1 MIEKTRKCPKCEHG
15 TLSLSD
21 LPMGAECSY
30 CHKQIEIDFFYSAG
44 IPILLAVLV
53 TLFYKYDYGILGH
66 ASVLSLVIFTAG
78 YKSVFT
84 AYLPLK
90 DYAGK

>member
-1 MIEKTRKCPKCEHG
+1 MLEKTRKCPKCEQG
-15 TLSLSD
+15 VLALLD

-30 CHKQIEIDFFYSAG
+30 CHKTIEIDFFYSAG
-44 IPILLAVLV
+44 IPILLAVLM
-53 TLFYKYDYGILGH
+53 TMFYKYDYGIFGH
-66 ASVLSLVIFTAG
+66 AAVLSLIVFTAG

-90 DYAGK
+90 YYAGK